1 MTGRA
6 PGLGTAI
13 AGLGVAYVAFALTFR
28 GPRSRFWERM
38 TVTGALLGAMALAE
52 DPRSRPAR
60 LRARDVGLGLLIA
73 SGLYAI
79 FQAGD
84 RVARRTLPA
93 GGREIERIY
102 ELRTLAPPEEI
113 GVRLGAVIGPAEE
126 LFWRGLIQRALSAR
140 FGRLRGALLAAGAY
154 GGAHLVTGNVTL
166 VGAAATA
173 GLYWSALAAL
183 GAPMVALITS
193 HVVWDIWIFLV
204 APTEPPAGGRESSP
218 GDPVVGAGRA

>member
-1 MTGRA
+1 VPA
-6 PGLGTAI
+6 LGTAI
-13 AGLGVAYVAFALTFR
+13 AGLGLAYVAFALTFR

-38 TVTGALLGAMALAE
+38 TATGALLGAMALAE
-52 DPRSRPAR
+52 DPPSRPPR
-60 LRARDVGLGLLIA
+60 LRARDLGLGLLFA

-84 RVARRTLPA
+84 HFARRTLPA

-140 FGRLRGALLAAGAY
+140 FGRIRGALLAAGAY

-183 GAPMVALITS
+183 GAPMAALVVS
-193 HVVWDIWIFLV
+193 HVVWDVWIFLV
-204 APTEPPAGGRESSP
+204 APTAVDPPGGTSP
-218 GDPVVGAGRA
+218 EGPRPSA